1 MTCLSNVVIDILAEV
16 ILCRSTV
23 EFDESM
29 IKTIFDMQVRKPDES
44 INGETYR
51 AEVGDNMQ
59 ATKQKKWLPLN
70 LQLSLRQD
78 FSICSDEMKDGEQES
93 MKDIETTLSLS
104 LSSSSPRRQQD
115 QSSTPTSRVRLLSSF
130 PLSGSLKPT

>member
-44 INGETYR
+44 INGETYP
-51 AEVGDNMQ
+51 AELGDNMQ
-59 ATKQKKWLPLN
+59 TLKQKKWLPLN

-78 FSICSDEMKDGEQES
+78 FSFCRDEMKDREQES

-130 PLSGSLKPT
+130 PHSGSLKPT